1 MMERRRLG
9 ASGLDVSVLS
19 LGAMTF
25 GSGMPPITTVDER
38 EARAMVDRAL
48 DAGVNLVDTADVYA
62 DGQSEEILGAAV
74 KGRRDDVLL
83 ATKVGF
89 GTRDPGALSYD
100 NVVAACEG
108 SLRRLGTD
116 RIDLYQLHRPD
127 RTTPM
132 EETLRA
138 LDDLV
143 ARGLVRETGTS
154 NFRAFENAAAVAHQ
168 RALGRPAFTAA
179 QLYYSLVG
187 REAEHELIPE
197 CRADDLGVIVWSPLS
212 SGYLTGRY
220 REGAPGGRRTTF
232 TFPPVDPDLGA
243 RGVEAV
249 AAVAAAHGVSMAQ
262 VALAWV
268 LAQPGITSAIVGAS
282 SVEQLDDNLAAAAL
296 GALPGRGRHPRRRD
310 RAGADLPGV
319 VGSGHGHPRTRRA
332 SPIPERTGAAVS
344 EWTNRDDRQA
354 DAKAQYEHIM
364 TTPAPPAIGAYIDA
378 GVIGFVFGEMWRRG
392 VLTPRDRRWLTL
404 ACVGAAD
411 APIPMETHTYAAL
424 NSGDVTNE
432 EIDEFLLFF
441 GTQMGWPKGS
451 AMNTHILT
459 AMAKIAEER
468 GEELRLPQFVPWTD
482 PADDGVRRARGEAA
496 YAEVH
501 GVPPAPAPTA
511 FRGRAYLDYL
521 YGEVWTRDEYLT
533 RRDRRLVSICC
544 SAELGADDETTEHL
558 EAALRSGEL
567 TYEELQEVVMHVA
580 VYLGWIVARRL
591 DDLLVAAATRTGII
605 DAS

>member
-1 MMERRRLG
+1 M
-9 ASGLDVSVLS
+9 LS

-48 DAGVNLVDTADVYA
+48 AAGVNLIDTADVYA

-89 GTRDPGALSYD
+89 GTRHPGALSYD

-108 SLRRLGTD
+108 SLRRFGTD
-116 RIDLYQLHRPD
+116 RIDLFQLHRPD
-127 RTTPM
+127 RTTPI

-187 REAEHELIPE
+187 REAEHELIPQ

-220 REGAPGGRRTTF
+220 SSGTREGAAGGRRTTF
-232 TFPPVDPDLGA
+232 TFPPVDPEVGA

-268 LAQPGITSAIVGAS
+268 VAQPGITSAIVGAS
-282 SVEQLDDNLAAAAL
+282 SLEQLDDNLAA
-296 GALPGRGRHPRRRD
+296 GAL
-310 RAGADLPGV
+310 A
-319 VGSGHGHPRTRRA
+319 
-332 SPIPERTGAAVS
+332 
-344 EWTNRDDRQA
+344 
-354 DAKAQYEHIM
+354 
-364 TTPAPPAIGAYIDA
+364 
-378 GVIGFVFGEMWRRG
+378 
-392 VLTPRDRRWLTL
+392 LTPDELESL
-404 ACVGAAD
+404 DAATAL
-411 APIPMETHTYAAL
+411 APIYPA
-424 NSGDVTNE
+424 
-432 EIDEFLLFF
+432 
-441 GTQMGWPKGS
+441 W
-451 AMNTHILT
+451 
-459 AMAKIAEER
+459 
-468 GEELRLPQFVPWTD
+468 WD
-482 PADDGVRRARGEAA
+482 PAMGIPGPTERA
-496 YAEVH
+496 
-501 GVPPAPAPTA
+501 PSPNAPSRSAPS
-511 FRGRAYLDYL
+511 R
-521 YGEVWTRDEYLT
+521 
-533 RRDRRLVSICC
+533 
-544 SAELGADDETTEHL
+544 SAPS
-558 EAALRSGEL
+558 RSAPSRSEP
-567 TYEELQEVVMHVA
+567 EQP
-580 VYLGWIVARRL
+580 
-591 DDLLVAAATRTGII
+591 
-605 DAS
+605 